1 MKYLISILL
10 LVACQYPTT
19 VVQEIVE
26 VPVEKDYMTITTVT
40 GDIGHLIMRFDHPI
54 SNIIINNQDH
64 RTKARFEENLI
75 RFGPLQ
81 DTLYLHYLD
90 RKTVTIY
97 ANYTKIINGQFIP
110 LLDTMITSKDTLW
123 ILR

>member
-26 VPVEKDYMTITTVT
+26 VPVEKDYM
-40 GDIGHLIMRFDHPI
+40 
-54 SNIIINNQDH
+54 NIIINNQDH